1 MNTPIILIVD
11 DQSDNFDVI
20 SVLLSNQ
27 GYQLHYIDD
36 GQKVIASLDV
46 IQPDL
51 ILLDVMMPGINGIE
65 LCKQIRAIPRWQ
77 SIPITMVT
85 ALTRKEDLAHCLH
98 AGADDF
104 ISKPLNGL
112 ELQARVSSML
122 RIKHQHDDLQTL
134 LKFREDMVHMLVHD
148 LRNRLTDVLLGVE
161 FLEMD
166 VDSIIQERLERIY
179 KSAQGVQLLID
190 DLLKIALLESG
201 KIRLNQTEVNIR
213 QLVGSLLENF
223 DAIAAQKKQSLTS
236 QFSRSLADSVLMDE
250 TLMYRALDNLLSN
263 AIKFS
268 PDNSDIIIDVDMT
281 QLGALKIQVIDFGPG
296 VPDELQQ
303 KIFEK
308 YEIGSLIPD
317 VPQIGL
323 GLALC
328 KMIVNAHQGEIC
340 VKSNQ
345 PQGAIFEITLNRPC
359 FLESTSGSAF

>member
-1 MNTPIILIVD
+1 MSTPIILIVD
-11 DQSDNFDVI
+11 DESDNFDVI

-27 GYQLHYIDD
+27 DYQFHYIDNA
-36 GQKVIASLDV
+36 QRVIDSLDI

-65 LCKQIRAIPRWQ
+65 LCKQIRAIPKWQ
-77 SIPITMVT
+77 AIPITMVT
-85 ALTRKEDLAHCLH
+85 ALTRKEDLARCLN

-112 ELQARVSSML
+112 ELRARVTSML

-166 VDSIIQERLERIY
+166 VDSVIQKRLEKIY
-179 KSAQGVQLLID
+179 ESAQGLQLLID

-201 KIRLNQTEVNIR
+201 NIRLNRTEVDIR
-213 QLVGSLLENF
+213 KLVESLLGNF
-223 DAIAAQKKQSLTS
+223 DAIATQKKQSLIS
-236 QFSRSLADSVLMDE
+236 QFSNSLTNGILIDE
-250 TLMYRALDNLLSN
+250 TLMYRVLDNLLSN
-263 AIKFS
+263 AIKFA
-268 PDNSDIIIDVDMT
+268 PENSKIIVNVDLT
-281 QLGALKIQVIDFGPG
+281 QSGKLKIQVIDSGPG
-296 VPDELQQ
+296 VPDRLRQ

-308 YEIGSLIPD
+308 YEIGNLMPNVS
-317 VPQIGL
+317 QIGL

-328 KMIVNAHQGEIC
+328 KMIIKAHQGEIC

-345 PQGAIFEITLNRPC
+345 PRGAIFEITLTQPH
-359 FLESTSGSAF
+359 FL

>member
-1 MNTPIILIVD
+1 MNTPIILVVD
-11 DQSDNFDVI
+11 DESDNFDVI

-27 GYQLHYIDD
+27 DYQFHYIDD
-36 GQKVIASLDV
+36 AQRVIASLDI

-65 LCKQIRAIPRWQ
+65 LCKQIRAIPKWQ

-85 ALTRKEDLAHCLH
+85 ALTRKEDLARCLN

-112 ELQARVSSML
+112 ELRARVTSML
-122 RIKHQHDDLQTL
+122 RIKHQHDDLQAL

-166 VDSIIQERLERIY
+166 VDAVIRGRLEKIY
-179 KSAQGVQLLID
+179 ESAQGLQLLID

-201 KIRLNQTEVNIR
+201 QIRLNRTEVDIR
-213 QLVGSLLENF
+213 KLVESLLKNF
-223 DAIAAQKKQSLTS
+223 DAIATQKKQSLIS
-236 QFSRSLADSVLMDE
+236 QFSNSLVDGILIDE
-250 TLMYRALDNLLSN
+250 TLMYRVLDNLLSN
-263 AIKFS
+263 AIKFA
-268 PDNSDIIIDVDMT
+268 PENSEIIVNVDIT
-281 QLGALKIQVIDFGPG
+281 PSGTLKLQVIDSGPG
-296 VPDELQQ
+296 VPDKLRQN
-303 KIFEK
+303 IFEK
-308 YEIGSLIPD
+308 YEIGDLMPNVS
-317 VPQIGL
+317 QIGL

-328 KMIVNAHQGEIC
+328 KMIVKAHQGEIC

-345 PQGAIFEITLNRPC
+345 PKGAIFEITLTQPC
-359 FLESTSGSAF
+359 FL

>member
-11 DQSDNFDVI
+11 DESDNFDVI

-27 GYQLHYIDD
+27 DYQLHYID
-36 GQKVIASLDV
+36 GAQRVIASLDI

-51 ILLDVMMPGINGIE
+51 ILLDVMMPDIDGIE
-65 LCKQIRAIPRWQ
+65 LCKQIRSIPKWQ

-85 ALTRKEDLAHCLH
+85 ALTRKEDLARCLN

-112 ELQARVSSML
+112 ELRARVTSML
-122 RIKHQHDDLQTL
+122 RIKRQHDDLQTL

-166 VDSIIQERLERIY
+166 VNSVIQKRLERIY
-179 KSAQGVQLLID
+179 ESAQGVQLLID

-213 QLVGSLLENF
+213 KLVESLLNNF
-223 DAIAAQKKQSLTS
+223 DAIATQKKQSLIS
-236 QFSRSLADSVLMDE
+236 QFSDFPINEILMDK
-250 TLMYRALDNLLSN
+250 TLMYRVLDNLLSN
-263 AIKFS
+263 AIKFA
-268 PDNSDIIIDVDMT
+268 PENSEIIINVNTT
-281 QLGALKIQVIDFGPG
+281 QSGTLKIQVIDSGPG
-296 VPDELQQ
+296 VPDELRQ

-308 YEIGSLIPD
+308 YEIGNS
-317 VPQIGL
+317 VPNVSQIGL

-328 KMIVNAHQGEIC
+328 KMIVRAHQGEIC

-345 PQGAIFEITLNRPC
+345 PNGSIFEITLAQPC
-359 FLESTSGSAF
+359 FL

>member
-1 MNTPIILIVD
+1 MNTPTILIVD
-11 DQSDNFDVI
+11 DESDNFDVI

-27 GYQLHYIDD
+27 DYQLHYID
-36 GQKVIASLDV
+36 GAQRVIASLDI

-51 ILLDVMMPGINGIE
+51 ILLDVMMPDIDGIE
-65 LCKQIRAIPRWQ
+65 LCKQIRSIPKWQ
-77 SIPITMVT
+77 ATPITMVT
-85 ALTRKEDLAHCLH
+85 ALTRKEDLARCLN

-112 ELQARVSSML
+112 ELRARVTSML
-122 RIKHQHDDLQTL
+122 RLKRQHDDLQTL

-166 VDSIIQERLERIY
+166 VNSVIQKRLERIY
-179 KSAQGVQLLID
+179 ESAQGVQLLID

-213 QLVGSLLENF
+213 KLVESLLNNF
-223 DAIAAQKKQSLTS
+223 DAIATQKKQSLIS
-236 QFSRSLADSVLMDE
+236 QFSDFPINKILMDK
-250 TLMYRALDNLLSN
+250 TLMYRVLDNLLSN
-263 AIKFS
+263 AIKFA
-268 PDNSDIIIDVDMT
+268 PENSEIIINVNTT
-281 QLGALKIQVIDFGPG
+281 QSGALKIQVIDSGPG
-296 VPDELQQ
+296 VPDELRQ

-308 YEIGSLIPD
+308 YEIGNS
-317 VPQIGL
+317 VPNVSQIGL

-328 KMIVNAHQGEIC
+328 KMIVKAHQGEIC

-345 PQGAIFEITLNRPC
+345 PKGSIFEITLAQPY
-359 FLESTSGSAF
+359 FL